1 MATSEVWKDVVGYEG
16 IYQVSNKGNV
26 YSVVRKDSRGIKI
39 GGQTL
44 KPRHQKNG
52 YINVVLHKN
61 GVRKTKSIHR
71 IIAEAFIPN
80 PNNFPQVNHIDE
92 VKVNNNVEN
101 LEWCTSKYNNNHG
114 TRIERVVKTQS
125 KKVMAFNVETG
136 EALTFNSINEAG
148 RKGYNS
154 GNVSLACRGIYKSGS
169 TGKLIGDGR
178 TYKDHRWCYEE
189 GE

>member
-1 MATSEVWKDVVGYEG
+1 MAMREVWKDVVGYEG

-26 YSVVRKDSRGIKI
+26 YSVERISTNNRMF

-52 YINVVLHKN
+52 YLNVVLYKN

-80 PNNFPQVNHIDE
+80 PNCLPQVNHIDE

-114 TRIERVVKTQS
+114 TRIERVVETQS
-125 KKVMAFNVETG
+125 KKVMAVNAETG

-178 TYKDHRWCYEE
+178 TYKGHRWCYEE